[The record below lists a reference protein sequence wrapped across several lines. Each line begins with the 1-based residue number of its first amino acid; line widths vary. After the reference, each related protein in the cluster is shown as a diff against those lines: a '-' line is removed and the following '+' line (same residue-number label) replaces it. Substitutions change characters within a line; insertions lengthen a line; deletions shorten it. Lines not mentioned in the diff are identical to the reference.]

1 MLFRR
6 LYNDKTLKAM
16 AKDCLKELD
25 FADRDKDLI
34 FEDMEV
40 MTDFE
45 LHRFSMGYK
54 VSFDVVELHS
64 LYTELHFSL
73 SL

>member
-6 LYNDKTLKAM
+6 IYTDEKLKEM
-16 AKDCLKELD
+16 SRDCLKELE
-25 FADRDKDLI
+25 FTDRDKDLI

-45 LHRFSMGYK
+45 LHRFCLGYK
-54 VSFDVVELHS
+54 VSRR
-64 LYTELHFSL
+64 
-73 SL
+73 

>member
-6 LYNDKTLKAM
+6 IYTEKMLKAM
-16 AKDCLKELD
+16 AKDCLKELE
-25 FADRDKDLI
+25 FTDRDKDLI

-45 LHRFSMGYK
+45 LHRFCFGYK
-54 VSFDVVELHS
+54 VCQSQRRTICS
-64 LYTELHFSL
+64 R
-73 SL
+73 